1 MPHPASVR
9 FDQSVLDRLREF
21 VSTRPDTSLSAATN
35 RLVDEGLRMEQHP
48 LVVFRDGPTGR
59 RARLMEGP
67 DIWEIVAAVRS
78 ARESEPGLSEE
89 AILELVAATA
99 GISEGLVRTAID
111 YWSDFPDEIDHQ
123 IARAHDAEQL
133 AFQRWELQR
142 ELLAP

>member
-1 MPHPASVR
+1 MTHPASIR
-9 FDQSVLDRLREF
+9 FEQSVLDRLREF

-48 LVVFRDGPTGR
+48 LVVFADGPTGR
-59 RARLMEGP
+59 RARLMAGP

-78 ARESEPGLSEE
+78 ARASEPGLSEHE
-89 AILELVAATA
+89 IIELVAATA
-99 GISEGLVRTAID
+99 GISEGHVRAAID
-111 YWSDFPDEIDHQ
+111 YWSDFPGEIDDE

-142 ELLAP
+142 KLLAR